1 MKKLILAVAVAGVFA
16 GGVAHA
22 QEAASPHS
30 FTGNFTLATDYR
42 FRGVSQT
49 DREPAVQGGFDYEH
63 SSGFYVGNWNSNV
76 DFAKSIEMDLYAG
89 YKFAITEDFGMDVG
103 ALYYYYPGG
112 MRADGINYNTTEL
125 YVAGSYKWL
134 TAKYSH
140 AISDNVFGVANAR
153 GSSYLQLDAAIPLA
167 EKVNLNLHVGK
178 TDTKNATGDADYAD
192 YAVGVDY
199 DLGFATVALTVY
211 DTDKDDK
218 FSSAGTGKKVAG
230 SGAVFSISKSF

>member
-1 MKKLILAVAVAGVFA
+1 MKKLILAVAVAGAFA

-30 FTGNFTLATDYR
+30 FTGNFTLASDYR

-49 DREPAVQGGFDYEH
+49 DKSPAVQGGFDYEH
-63 SSGFYVGNWNSNV
+63 SSGFYVGNWNSNI

-103 ALYYYYPGG
+103 VLYYYYPGTK
-112 MRADGINYNTTEL
+112 RDGGTNYNTQEL

-134 TAKYSH
+134 TAKYSQ
-140 AISDNVFGVANAR
+140 AISKTVFGYDDAR
-153 GSSYLQLDAAIPLA
+153 GSNYLELGAAIPLA

-178 TDTKNATGDADYAD
+178 TNMKNYSGDDDYLD
-192 YAVGVDY
+192 YSIGVDY
-199 DLGFATVALTVY
+199 DLGFATVALTAY
-211 DTDKDDK
+211 DTDKDNAY
-218 FSSAGTGKKVAG
+218 STGTSKKVAG